1 MKIDQFNEML
11 NFIPHTQSI
20 IVQSDSNTD
29 KIIDH
34 LRKRYTNHK
43 EINMDNFNELED
55 VLDFVK
61 SYKNIRSTIVF
72 NNMDENKFMNRELIR
87 YIHRYRDEFLNEY
100 SRMIFLFKKVE
111 IEEYITDTYDFIN
124 AFVIHVEC

>member
-1 MKIDQFNEML
+1 
-11 NFIPHTQSI
+11 
-20 IVQSDSNTD
+20 
-29 KIIDH
+29 
-34 LRKRYTNHK
+34 
-43 EINMDNFNELED
+43 MDNFNELED

-87 YIHRYRDEFLNEY
+87 YIHRYRDEFLNED

>member
-1 MKIDQFNEML
+1 MKIAQFNEML

-43 EINMDNFNELED
+43 EINMDNFYELGE

-61 SYKNIRSTIVF
+61 AYKDIRSTIVF
-72 NNMDENKFMNRELIR
+72 NNMDENQFMHRELVM
-87 YIHRYRDEFLNEY
+87 YIHKNRNEFLNED

-111 IEEYITDTYDFIN
+111 IEEYITDVDYFCES
-124 AFVIHVEC
+124 FVIHVEC